1 MGGAFQCNLS
11 LENERVGKRPWN
23 RLVKCRKYA
32 LESNVC
38 NPAAGFKSK
47 QKITT
52 AYLLQRKNP
61 VNYSLLIKYFKG
73 RLRSRPVRLRRRLR
87 GDT

>member
-1 MGGAFQCNLS
+1 MQPFSRETRGS
-11 LENERVGKRPWN
+11 GKGPGIGWSNVR
-23 RLVKCRKYA
+23 RKYA

-52 AYLLQRKNP
+52 AYLLQSKNP

-73 RLRSRPVRLRRRLR
+73 RLRSRAVRLRRRLR